1 MAMTM
6 AGAAQS
12 LIKIDAEEMAMMPTP
27 SLIYWRMDWI
37 FKRNEFGYRKIWRK
51 LEKIKLCEFRV
62 FRFRVY
68 SGRGFGKVIVKLKA
82 WTPKE
87 KTTSLKF
94 RIRWLRKSIWMIRA
108 SILVWNFNF
117 SCIILCANVFIL
129 DLTDS
134 ETNSPRNSET
144 EPWWK
149 NRSDHQGIFC
159 AKFSGG
165 RPRPDFPF
173 KYNNEF
179 GVWRTE
185 PVLRLR
191 SA

>member
-1 MAMTM
+1 MKE
-6 AGAAQS
+6 
-12 LIKIDAEEMAMMPTP
+12 IAENQTVWVSSFEI
-27 SLIYWRMDWI
+27 SG
-37 FKRNEFGYRKIWRK
+37 FEFILVEG
-51 LEKIKLCEFRV
+51 L
-62 FRFRVY
+62 
-68 SGRGFGKVIVKLKA
+68 VKLLSSWKA

-87 KTTSLKF
+87 KTTSFKI

-108 SILVWNFNF
+108 SILVWSFYF

-159 AKFSGG
+159 AKFSEG

-185 PVLRLR
+185 PAEDPSPRWIVRGR
-191 SA
+191 